1 MANPYQGISKEEV
14 VEKIV
19 YCLLK
24 FPESSRENIVNFG
37 VFQRNLDDRD
47 DQDGKIYSTSTITLN
62 LIRDAIGISDYME
75 MAVVALRYLE
85 IHKKVEEIKNR

>member
-1 MANPYQGISKEEV
+1 MSKEEA

-24 FPESSRENIVNFG
+24 FPESSREGIINFG
-37 VFQRNLDDRD
+37 SLRD
-47 DQDGKIYSTSTITLN
+47 NHENEDNQNGKIYSTSIFTLN
-62 LIRDAIGISDYME
+62 LIRDAIGFSDYME

-85 IHKKVEEIKNR
+85 IHKKVEEIKCR